1 MPIGIG
7 QLSRLQNLDT
17 FVVGKGKNS
26 AEIFELTNI
35 AMISE
40 NLIIRGIANV
50 KDPDEACRT
59 CLKQKANLQTLEL
72 DWRTNDEDKVNAQTE
87 QAVLNG
93 LEPPSGIRNLH
104 IAGYAGGKYAQWMLK
119 QVDVGEQS
127 LHQFPFLVV
136 LRLSDFPNMK
146 HLEGLVELPCLEHLE
161 LSRLTSLESINGG
174 PFPSLM
180 KLVTDGLPRLEE
192 VWMVTEMNLG
202 NEKGK
207 MQIGTCL
214 SDIHIIGCTKLLV
227 KPYFPSSL
235 QRLLLEGSN
244 ERLLQSPGQGQ
255 GSSSSSS
262 FPSSFSF
269 SHLKELTLRKMVI
282 SSSGSPPPLGL
293 QSGCGWVLLQQ
304 MTALESLE
312 ISKCNGLTELPES
325 MRSLT
330 SLQSLNIYSCSALG
344 MLPEWLQEL
353 QSLQKLSI
361 TYCHSLT
368 SLPQSLGQLLSLQ
381 QMIID
386 SCDSLSSIPQSVDQ
400 LCSLQEMI
408 IERCPTVNSL
418 PRSFDRLCSLQ
429 KLTIGGYRS
438 MESLPQSLGHI
449 ISLKRL
455 LIGWCTNVRPSPL
468 GQLGRT
474 ECTTL

>member
-87 QAVLNG
+87 HAVLNG

-104 IAGYAGGKYAQWMLK
+104 IAGYADGKYAQWMLK
-119 QVDVGEQS
+119 QVGAGEGV
-127 LHQFPFLVV
+127 HQFPFLTV
-136 LRLSDFPNMK
+136 LKLSDFPNMK

-235 QRLLLEGSN
+235 QCLLLEGSN
-244 ERLLQSPGQGQ
+244 EQLMQSPGQ

-293 QSGCGWVLLQQ
+293 QSGCGYC
-304 MTALESLE
+304 
-312 ISKCNGLTELPES
+312 CN
-325 MRSLT
+325 
-330 SLQSLNIYSCSALG
+330 
-344 MLPEWLQEL
+344 
-353 QSLQKLSI
+353 K
-361 TYCHSLT
+361 
-368 SLPQSLGQLLSLQ
+368 
-381 QMIID
+381 
-386 SCDSLSSIPQSVDQ
+386 
-400 LCSLQEMI
+400 
-408 IERCPTVNSL
+408 
-418 PRSFDRLCSLQ
+418 
-429 KLTIGGYRS
+429 
-438 MESLPQSLGHI
+438 
-449 ISLKRL
+449 
-455 LIGWCTNVRPSPL
+455 
-468 GQLGRT
+468 
-474 ECTTL
+474 